1 MTADEISL
9 LLIKSLPQLFTKH
22 QTDEYRIA
30 DVLLIPQLMDLG
42 MFLEMRMIGAY
53 ETLWDDVTKQFM
65 HYSSPLVVRRAVATI
80 KHMLETLALANTNT
94 KKILELEEELSTAL
108 RDAVGV
114 RDIETATLQEEEAKR
129 IEGVAL
135 RVACLS
141 STRDMMTWMEDDE
154 GGKQSR
160 ALDIF
165 LALLERAKLGHEA
178 EDKASIFWCGRLDEV
193 ADSRLAERTCDQCR
207 LVLSAMEV
215 TCSLCHC

>member
-1 MTADEISL
+1 
-9 LLIKSLPQLFTKH
+9 
-22 QTDEYRIA
+22 
-30 DVLLIPQLMDLG
+30 MDLG

-80 KHMLETLALANTNT
+80 KHMLETHALANTNT
-94 KKILELEEELSTAL
+94 KKILELEEELGTAL
-108 RDAVGV
+108 RDAVGA
-114 RDIETATLQEEEAKR
+114 RDIETATIQEEEAKR

-141 STRDMMTWMEDDE
+141 STRDMMAWMEDDE

-178 EDKASIFWCGRLDEV
+178 EDKVRIFWRCRLDEE
-193 ADSRLAERTCDQCR
+193 ADLHLAERACHQCR
-207 LVLSAMEV
+207 LVLPAMEV
-215 TCSLCHC
+215 TCGLCHCGCRLS